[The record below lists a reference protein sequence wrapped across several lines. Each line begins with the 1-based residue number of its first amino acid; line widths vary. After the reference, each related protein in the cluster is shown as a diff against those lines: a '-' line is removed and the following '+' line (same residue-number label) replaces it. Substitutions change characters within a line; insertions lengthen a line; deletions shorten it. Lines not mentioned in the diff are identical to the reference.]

1 MFMTIYDSSNA
12 QFQVSRKQ
20 LNTAIM
26 SIKQWVSDLKGLD
39 GLQLRDAAMPSPGHG
54 EVLVEIRAISLNFRD
69 TEGKS
74 RHGLSEF
81 IEIITANSCYV

>member
-1 MFMTIYDSSNA
+1 
-12 QFQVSRKQ
+12 
-20 LNTAIM
+20 M

-74 RHGLSEF
+74 RH
-81 IEIITANSCYV
+81 

>member
-1 MFMTIYDSSNA
+1 
-12 QFQVSRKQ
+12 
-20 LNTAIM
+20 M

-74 RHGLSEF
+74 RPDSRKSRDN
-81 IEIITANSCYV
+81 TANSCSV